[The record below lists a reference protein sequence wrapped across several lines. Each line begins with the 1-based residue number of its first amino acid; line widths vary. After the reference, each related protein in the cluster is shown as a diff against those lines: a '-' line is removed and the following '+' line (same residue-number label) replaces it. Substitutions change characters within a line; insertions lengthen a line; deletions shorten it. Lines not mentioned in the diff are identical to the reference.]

1 MFLTVAAKIL
11 RILQLQTAR
20 NCEISNIQSK
30 YINIRILQML
40 QILHFFYNN
49 RQNIDFYSKNNKMYM
64 IEKLTGKIKL
74 NIYLFYANYN
84 IVNI

>member
-1 MFLTVAAKIL
+1 M
-11 RILQLQTAR
+11 
-20 NCEISNIQSK
+20 

-40 QILHFFYNN
+40 QILLFFYNN